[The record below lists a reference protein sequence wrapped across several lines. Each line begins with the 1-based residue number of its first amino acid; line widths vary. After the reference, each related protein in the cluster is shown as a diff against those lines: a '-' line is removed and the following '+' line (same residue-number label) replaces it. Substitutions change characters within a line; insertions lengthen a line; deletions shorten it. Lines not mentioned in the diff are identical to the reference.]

1 MGDSLRSKVIRL
13 AHANPELRS
22 HLLPL
27 LAGETSRVAAKKLSP
42 FAQAY
47 FKLWR
52 EKGGMGDES
61 DIDDMEEAYEAGEV
75 TDKELLA
82 QAPKSWKS
90 KLPALKT
97 AAKGIPVSSLDIRSA
112 YYKAGDGVV
121 ALKNAVANEDATKGD
136 AKLKKA
142 VEDLQ
147 KAHNA
152 VFNALKPYNWD

>member
-1 MGDSLRSKVIRL
+1 MSDSLRSKVIRL
-13 AHANPELRS
+13 AHANPALRS

-27 LAGETSRVAAKKLSP
+27 LAGDTSRVAAKKLSP

-90 KLPALKT
+90 KLPALK
-97 AAKGIPVSSLDIRSA
+97 
-112 YYKAGDGVV
+112 
-121 ALKNAVANEDATKGD
+121 
-136 AKLKKA
+136 
-142 VEDLQ
+142 
-147 KAHNA
+147 
-152 VFNALKPYNWD
+152 